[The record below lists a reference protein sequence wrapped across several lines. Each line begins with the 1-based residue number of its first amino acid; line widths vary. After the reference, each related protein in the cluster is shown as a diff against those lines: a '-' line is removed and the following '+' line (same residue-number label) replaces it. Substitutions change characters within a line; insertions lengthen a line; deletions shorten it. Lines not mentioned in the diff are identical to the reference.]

1 MVVGSNERRYAW
13 MDEGL
18 NTYINTFSNE
28 RRDPGTSLWPSYMRN
43 WRTVVENGT
52 QSPLMT
58 PPDRIN
64 AGALGAI
71 GYRKPAAVLLALRNH
86 VVGAETFDRALREYA
101 RRWSFKHPTPADF
114 FRTIESFTGDDLSWF
129 WRGFFYTTDV
139 LDIAIDSVATTQ
151 SNGGTTALVTLV
163 KRTSI
168 PFPVELR
175 FKLADG
181 STQDARLP
189 VQIWTQG
196 DRYTAAIPV
205 RARVTGARLWPV
217 PTVPDW
223 DAENDGWG
231 DAPAVGPVP
240 PVTSGGLASPIS
252 DGR

>member
-1 MVVGSNERRYAW
+1 
-13 MDEGL
+13 
-18 NTYINTFSNE
+18 
-28 RRDPGTSLWPSYMRN
+28 
-43 WRTVVENGT
+43 
-52 QSPLMT
+52 
-58 PPDRIN
+58 
-64 AGALGAI
+64 
-71 GYRKPAAVLLALRNH
+71 
-86 VVGAETFDRALREYA
+86 
-101 RRWSFKHPTPADF
+101 
-114 FRTIESFTGDDLSWF
+114 
-129 WRGFFYTTDV
+129 V
-139 LDIAIDSVATTQ
+139 LDIAIDSVSTTQ
-151 SNGGTTALVTLV
+151 ANGGTTALVRLV
-163 KRTSI
+163 KHTSI